1 MLKLAVVGMTAL
13 FVSASAVQA
22 QGPASSD
29 FPTAA
34 DMKFMTDVRIEIVKS
49 TLQLK
54 PDQEKLWPA
63 VEQAIRG
70 RAETRQQRLA
80 QLASAANDDREKN
93 VLDLLRKR
101 ANNLN
106 QRADGLK
113 KLAEAWQ
120 PLYESLD
127 NGQKTRLRFVTLFAL
142 REMRDAVASRLAEY
156 EEDDSDAHD
165 MPTWG
170 MHFTSAR

>member
-13 FVSASAVQA
+13 FVSASAAQA

-34 DMKFMTDVRIEIVKS
+34 DMKFMTDVRVELVKS
-49 TLQLK
+49 ALQLT
-54 PDQEKLWPA
+54 PAQEKLWPA
-63 VEQAIRG
+63 VEQAIRA
-70 RAETRQQRLA
+70 RAETKQQRLQ
-80 QLASAANDDREKN
+80 QLASAGNDDQDKN
-93 VLDLLRKR
+93 ALEMLRKR
-101 ANNLN
+101 ADLLN
-106 QRADGLK
+106 QRATGFK
-113 KLAEAWQ
+113 KLADAWQ

-142 REMRDAVASRLAEY
+142 REMRDRVASRLAEY
-156 EEDDSDAHD
+156 EEDDSDSSD

-170 MHFTSAR
+170 MHFTSGR